1 MKSVSLTKLMV
12 LLTTVAVAGL
22 GCAHPQRPERKVY
35 VIFADASG
43 VGSNDAR
50 GIGGAGAD
58 AYCNEIQKQCFTKC
72 WRRKPEYPTIP
83 KHSESHN
90 AHCSEKCLKVF
101 MECVKEQEELER
113 QESMKKPLQFKNMD
127 AALDWLREHTTEA
140 PPGTNVVV
148 TGVVFVVAV
157 VAGALVLAPL

>member
-1 MKSVSLTKLMV
+1 MKSVALTKWML
-12 LLTTVAVAGL
+12 LLTAVAVAGT
-22 GCAHPQRPERKVY
+22 GCAHSQRPERKVY

-43 VGSNDAR
+43 VDTNDAR

-58 AYCNEIQKQCFTKC
+58 AYCNELQKQCFTKC
-72 WRRKPEYPTIP
+72 WRRKPEHSTIP

>member
-1 MKSVSLTKLMV
+1 MKSVSLTNLMV
-12 LLTTVAVAGL
+12 LLTTVAVASL
-22 GCAHPQRPERKVY
+22 GCAHSQRPERKVY
-35 VIFADASG
+35 VIFADASA

-58 AYCNEIQKQCFTKC
+58 AYCNELQKQCFTKC
-72 WRRKPEYPTIP
+72 WRRKPEHSTIP
-83 KHSESHN
+83 KHSEKHN
-90 AHCSEKCLKVF
+90 DYCMA
-101 MECVKEQEELER
+101 CVKEQEELER